1 MPDLDGLIDLIPID
15 DIAKKLGV
23 DPSVA
28 ESAVK
33 VALPTIVSGLA
44 ANAQDSGG
52 AKSIESALA
61 NHAPAKGK
69 VDVSQIDTADG
80 EKIISHVFGAKKND
94 VVAAVAKKS
103 DNATQEIVAQIL
115 PIIAPIVL
123 SWLASQFFNQKTAAT
138 PAPKAAPKAAP
149 AAAGGGIGE
158 ILGGLLSSS
167 QGQEI
172 IGGVLGGLLGGGTK
186 N

>member
-33 VALPTIVSGLA
+33 TALPAIVGGLA
-44 ANAQDSGG
+44 ANAQDKGG
-52 AKSIESALA
+52 AQSLEKALQK
-61 NHAPAKGK
+61 HAGSSGK
-69 VDVSQIDTADG
+69 INVNSIDTADG
-80 EKIISHVFGAKKND
+80 EKIVSHVFGSKKNE

-103 DNATQEIVAQIL
+103 DNATQEIIAQIL
-115 PIIAPIVL
+115 PIVAPIVL
-123 SWLASQFFNQKTAAT
+123 SWLATQFLS
-138 PAPKAAPKAAP
+138 PKKEAAPKAEPKASS
-149 AAAGGGIGE
+149 GGGIGE
-158 ILGGLLSSS
+158 ILGGLLGSS